1 MGGTS
6 NQSSEFHSTES
17 FDEPDWR
24 LVVPSDDT
32 GELAGLHVLVEIDG
46 PVATL
51 TLNRPDKRN
60 AVRMS
65 MWAAIEAHVS
75 GLAKNSDVRIL
86 VVRGAG
92 EHFCA
97 GADISELTNGP
108 GGEYA
113 RVNWAAEE
121 ALANFPGPTIAMIRG
136 NCVGGGVSI
145 ATACDLRFA
154 SHDAVFGITPS
165 KLGIVYP
172 TNALERATRVM
183 GASATKHLMYSGEL
197 IDAQRALRIGLV
209 DEVHSEAELEQRVQE
224 YVEALLVRSA
234 LTQVASKAMIDEVI
248 REGRVKPASTLHWET
263 EMDRSGEVREGV
275 AAFLAKRAP
284 RWPWKRS

>member
-1 MGGTS
+1 MAA
-6 NQSSEFHSTES
+6 
-17 FDEPDWR
+17 DE
-24 LVVPSDDT
+24 T
-32 GELAGLHVLVEIDG
+32 GELANMNVLVSVDG

-65 MWAAIEAHVS
+65 MWAAINAHITA
-75 GLAKNSDVRIL
+75 LIEDPEVRIL
-86 VVRGAG
+86 VVKGAG
-92 EHFCA
+92 DHFCA

-113 RVNWAAEE
+113 RVNWNAEE

-145 ATACDLRFA
+145 ATACDIRIA
-154 SHDAVFGITPS
+154 STDSIFGITPA

-172 TNALERATRVM
+172 TNALERAVRLL

-197 IDAQRALRIGLV
+197 IDANRAARIGLIDELLTVAALDARV
-209 DEVHSEAELEQRVQE
+209 DELVAV
-224 YVEALLVRSA
+224 LLDRSS
-234 LTQVASKAMIDEVI
+234 LTQVASKAMIDEVV
-248 REGRVKPASTLHWET
+248 REGKVKPKTTLQWDT
-263 EMDRSGEVREGV
+263 EMDKSGEVREGV
-275 AAFLAKRAP
+275 AAFLAKRSV
-284 RWPWKRS
+284 RWPWRRH

>member
-1 MGGTS
+1 MT
-6 NQSSEFHSTES
+6 T
-17 FDEPDWR
+17 
-24 LVVPSDDT
+24 DDT
-32 GELAGLHVLVEIDG
+32 GELAGLHVLVHVDG

-51 TLNRPDKRN
+51 TLNRAEKRN

-65 MWAAIEAHVS
+65 MWSAIDAHVS
-75 GLAKNSDVRIL
+75 ALAKDSSVRIL

-108 GGEYA
+108 SGEYA

-154 SHDAVFGITPS
+154 SREAIFGITPS

-172 TNALERATRVM
+172 TNALERATRLV
-183 GASATKHLMYSGEL
+183 GGSVAKHLMYSGEL
-197 IDAQRALRIGLV
+197 IDAERALRIGLI
-209 DEVHSEAELEQRVQE
+209 DELHDADALEARVSEFVATLLE
-224 YVEALLVRSA
+224 RSS
-234 LTQVASKAMIDEVI
+234 LTQVASKAMIDEVT

-284 RWPWKRS
+284 RWPWRRP

>member
-1 MGGTS
+1 
-6 NQSSEFHSTES
+6 
-17 FDEPDWR
+17 
-24 LVVPSDDT
+24 
-32 GELAGLHVLVEIDG
+32 
-46 PVATL
+46 
-51 TLNRPDKRN
+51 
-60 AVRMS
+60 
-65 MWAAIEAHVS
+65 MWAAIEAEVTA
-75 GLAKNSDVRIL
+75 LAANPEVRVL

-121 ALANFPGPTIAMIRG
+121 ALAAFPGPTVAVIRG

-145 ATACDLRFA
+145 ATACDLRIA
-154 SHDAVFGITPS
+154 SNEAIFGITPA

-172 TNALERATRVM
+172 TNALERAVRLV
-183 GASATKHLMYSGEL
+183 GASATKHLMYTGEL
-197 IDAQRALRIGLV
+197 IDADRALRIGLV
-209 DEVHSEAELEQRVQE
+209 DELHDADALEARATELV
-224 YVEALLVRSA
+224 ATLLERSS
-234 LTQVASKAMIDEVI
+234 LTQAATKAMVDEVV
-248 REGRVKPASTLHWET
+248 RDGRVKPATTRHFED

-284 RWPWKRS
+284 RWPWHRN

>member
-1 MGGTS
+1 MAA
-6 NQSSEFHSTES
+6 
-17 FDEPDWR
+17 DE
-24 LVVPSDDT
+24 T
-32 GELAGLHVLVEIDG
+32 GELANMNVLVSVNG

-65 MWAAIEAHVS
+65 MWAAINAHVTA
-75 GLAKNSDVRIL
+75 LTEDPEVRIL
-86 VVRGAG
+86 VVKGAG
-92 EHFCA
+92 DHFCA

-113 RVNWAAEE
+113 RVNWNAEE

-145 ATACDLRFA
+145 ATACDIRIA
-154 SHDAVFGITPS
+154 STDSIFGITPA

-172 TNALERATRVM
+172 TNALERAVRLL

-197 IDAQRALRIGLV
+197 IDAQRALRIGLI
-209 DEVHSEAELEQRVQE
+209 DELLEPDALEDRVAQLVATL
-224 YVEALLVRSA
+224 VERSA
-234 LTQVASKAMIDEVI
+234 LTQVASKAMIDEVV
-248 REGRVKPASTLHWET
+248 RDGRVKPATTLYWET
-263 EMDRSGEVREGV
+263 EMDKSGEVREGV
-275 AAFLAKRAP
+275 AAFLAKRP
-284 RWPWKRS
+284 VRWPWKRS

>member
-1 MGGTS
+1 MAA
-6 NQSSEFHSTES
+6 
-17 FDEPDWR
+17 DE
-24 LVVPSDDT
+24 T
-32 GELAGLHVLVEIDG
+32 GELANMNVLVSVNG

-65 MWAAIEAHVS
+65 MWAAINAHVTA
-75 GLAKNSDVRIL
+75 LTEDPDVRIL
-86 VVRGAG
+86 VVKGAG
-92 EHFCA
+92 DHFCA

-113 RVNWAAEE
+113 RVNWNAEE

-145 ATACDLRFA
+145 ATACDIRIA
-154 SHDAVFGITPS
+154 STDSIFGITPA

-172 TNALERATRVM
+172 TNALERAVRLL

-197 IDAQRALRIGLV
+197 IDAQRALRIGLI
-209 DEVHSEAELEQRVQE
+209 DELLEPDALEDRVAQLVATL
-224 YVEALLVRSA
+224 VERSA
-234 LTQVASKAMIDEVI
+234 LTQVASKAMIDEVV
-248 REGRVKPASTLHWET
+248 RDGRVKPATTLYWET
-263 EMDRSGEVREGV
+263 EMDKSGEVREGV
-275 AAFLAKRAP
+275 AAFLAKRP
-284 RWPWKRS
+284 VRWPWKRS

>member
-1 MGGTS
+1 M
-6 NQSSEFHSTES
+6 
-17 FDEPDWR
+17 
-24 LVVPSDDT
+24 
-32 GELAGLHVLVEIDG
+32 
-46 PVATL
+46 

-65 MWAAIEAHVS
+65 MWAAIDAHVQA
-75 GLAKNSDVRIL
+75 LAKNLDVRIL

-121 ALANFPGPTIAMIRG
+121 ALANFPGPTIALIRG
-136 NCVGGGVSI
+136 NCVGG
-145 ATACDLRFA
+145 
-154 SHDAVFGITPS
+154 GITPS

-172 TNALERATRVM
+172 TNALERATRLM
-183 GASATKHLMYSGEL
+183 GGAATKHLMYSGDL
-197 IDAQRALRIGLV
+197 IDAPRALRIGLV
-209 DEVHSEAELEQRVQE
+209 DEVHSVDALEQRVHD
-224 YVEALLVRSA
+224 YVEVLLMRSS
-234 LTQVASKAMIDEVI
+234 LTQVASKDMIDEVV
-248 REGRVKPASTLHWET
+248 REGRVKPASTLYWET

-284 RWPWKRS
+284 RWPWKRA

>member
-1 MGGTS
+1 MPG
-6 NQSSEFHSTES
+6 
-17 FDEPDWR
+17 
-24 LVVPSDDT
+24 DDT
-32 GELAGLHVLVEIDG
+32 GELAGTQVLVEIEP

-51 TLNRPDKRN
+51 TLNRPHKRN
-60 AVRMS
+60 AVRHS
-65 MWAAIEAHVS
+65 MWAAIDAEVTA
-75 GLAKNSDVRIL
+75 LASDPEVGVL

-121 ALANFPGPTIAMIRG
+121 ALARFPVPTVAVIRG

-145 ATACDLRFA
+145 ATACDVRLCA
-154 SHDAVFGITPS
+154 EDALFGITPA

-172 TNALERATRVM
+172 TNAIERTVRLI
-183 GASATKHLMYSGEL
+183 GGSATKRLMFTGDL
-197 IDAQRALRIGLV
+197 IDASEALRLGLV
-209 DEVHSEAELEQRVQE
+209 DEVHPVDRLEARATQFVATL
-224 YVEALLVRSA
+224 VERSL
-234 LTQVASKAMIDEVI
+234 LTQMATKAMVDEVLV
-248 REGRVKPASTLHWET
+248 EGRVRPATTLHWET

-275 AAFLAKRAP
+275 AAFLAKRTP
-284 RWPWKRS
+284 RWPFRRG

>member
-1 MGGTS
+1 MAA
-6 NQSSEFHSTES
+6 
-17 FDEPDWR
+17 DE
-24 LVVPSDDT
+24 T
-32 GELAGLHVLVEIDG
+32 GELANMNVLVSVDG

-65 MWAAIEAHVS
+65 MWAAINAHITALVE
-75 GLAKNSDVRIL
+75 DPEIRIL
-86 VVRGAG
+86 VVKGAG
-92 EHFCA
+92 DHFCA

-113 RVNWAAEE
+113 RVNWNAEE

-145 ATACDLRFA
+145 ATACDIRIA
-154 SHDAVFGITPS
+154 STDSIFGITPA

-172 TNALERATRVM
+172 TNALERAVRLL

-197 IDAQRALRIGLV
+197 IDANRAARIGLI
-209 DEVHSEAELEQRVQE
+209 DELLDPAELEGRVAQLVTTL
-224 YVEALLVRSA
+224 VERSA
-234 LTQVASKAMIDEVI
+234 LTQVASKAMIDEVV
-248 REGRVKPASTLHWET
+248 RDGRVKPATTLHWET
-263 EMDRSGEVREGV
+263 EMDKSGEVREGV
-275 AAFLAKRAP
+275 AAFLAKRP
-284 RWPWKRS
+284 VRWPWKRS

>member
-1 MGGTS
+1 MAA
-6 NQSSEFHSTES
+6 
-17 FDEPDWR
+17 DE
-24 LVVPSDDT
+24 T
-32 GELAGLHVLVEIDG
+32 GELANMNVLVSVNG

-65 MWAAIEAHVS
+65 MWAAINAHVTA
-75 GLAKNSDVRIL
+75 LTDDPDVRIL
-86 VVRGAG
+86 VVKGAG
-92 EHFCA
+92 DHFCA

-113 RVNWAAEE
+113 RVNWNAEE

-145 ATACDLRFA
+145 ATACDIRIA
-154 SHDAVFGITPS
+154 STDSIFGITPA

-172 TNALERATRVM
+172 TNALERAVRLL

-197 IDAQRALRIGLV
+197 IDAQRALRIGLI
-209 DEVHSEAELEQRVQE
+209 DELLEPDALEDRVMQFAETL
-224 YVEALLVRSA
+224 VERSA
-234 LTQVASKAMIDEVI
+234 LTQVASKAMIDEVV
-248 REGRVKPASTLHWET
+248 RDGRVKPATTLYWET
-263 EMDRSGEVREGV
+263 EMDKSGEVREGV
-275 AAFLAKRAP
+275 AAFLAKRP
-284 RWPWKRS
+284 VRWPWKRS